1 MRTQE
6 DLDRLF
12 TALDTVYFNDELRHR
27 GVRISW
33 KKYRKLKNFFYYGE
47 YYEDTGRITI
57 NRVLARPEV
66 PTYVLM
72 QTILHEQLH
81 AILGPDHDGGFAA
94 AEARYVH
101 HAAAAVWESQHFD
114 WLIAQG

>member
-6 DLDRLF
+6 ELDRLF
-12 TALDTVYFNDELRHR
+12 DALDTVYFDGELRSR
-27 GVRISW
+27 GLTIAW
-33 KKYRKLKNFFYYGE
+33 KKYRKLKRNLYYGHFW
-47 YYEDTGRITI
+47 EDGNKITI

-66 PTYVLM
+66 PTMVLM

-81 AILGPDHDGGFAA
+81 AVLGPDHDGGFAA

-101 HAAAAVWESQHFD
+101 HAAACVWESEQHA
-114 WLIAQG
+114 WLIDNQ